1 MFRLVSTIGFG
12 AICVNLAT
20 TVFAFVYG
28 HIRAGQEGF
37 IIVPV
42 LWGISLAVLVAAMNI
57 GPKVNS

>member
-28 HIRAGQEGF
+28 HLRAGQEGF
-37 IIVPV
+37 LIVPI
-42 LWGISLAVLVAAMNI
+42 LWGVSLAVVITAMHI